1 MTSDSEFERHLAIST
16 WRLHHHYQAPY
27 PSPSLQ
33 QLMFKMFFIERYP
46 PSTPHGDGNGARA
59 TTTSTNS
66 SDTNVDGGSRRDRY
80 VFIFF
85 RETTRAGARDACVS
99 RGTCFFRLFLTILIF
114 LQCRLNII
122 LIKHGH

>member
-59 TTTSTNS
+59 TTTSTDN
-66 SDTNVDGGSRRDRY
+66 DINEQQRHQRGWGLETRQVCFHFFQGDDEGRGSRRMCVSRY
-80 VFIFF
+80 VFFLVVFDNTNIF
-85 RETTRAGARDACVS
+85 TV
-99 RGTCFFRLFLTILIF
+99 
-114 LQCRLNII
+114 
-122 LIKHGH
+122 